1 MSHYCKRDAYSRKS
15 VLKTRTLTL
24 KKSLFISRDMQNI
37 SLSPSTRIGKAV
49 SDSFSFED
57 MFSSVVPSVSL
68 SAEKLKL
75 LIV

>member
-1 MSHYCKRDAYSRKS
+1 
-15 VLKTRTLTL
+15 
-24 KKSLFISRDMQNI
+24 MQNI

-57 MFSSVVPSVSL
+57 MFSSAVPSVSL